1 MKNVMNTMRKS
12 LLLVPA
18 MMLLAGLAA
27 PSAFAVNPDKVD
39 CKDDGKVSLAE
50 GVKCTDTGQSKPSL
64 SGAIKTVTNVLL
76 FILGAIAVIMIIIG
90 GIKYTISNGDSGQ
103 ITSAKNTILY
113 SVIGLIVALLAFAI
127 VDFVLD
133 SFAANNG
140 SDASQTK
147 TD

>member
-1 MKNVMNTMRKS
+1 MKNVMKNMRNT
-12 LLLVPA
+12 LLVIPA
-18 MMLLAGLAA
+18 MLLLAGVLAPTA
-27 PSAFAVNPDKVD
+27 LAVDPDKVN
-39 CKDDGKVSLAE
+39 CNDDGKVSLAE
-50 GVKCTDTGQSKPSL
+50 GVKCTDTGQSKPNL
-64 SGAIKTVTNVLL
+64 GGVIKQVTNVLL
-76 FILGAIAVIMIIIG
+76 FILGAVAVIMIIIG

-127 VDFVLD
+127 VNFVLD
-133 SFAANNG
+133 SFMAGNG